1 MKPIILAISLIVISS
16 PLASAQD
23 IEKIVNGIEK
33 SPYFQRAEKVVK
45 RNEETLQRKVQKKVE
60 EKRVSVSAINER
72 IRSGLIQEEAPETKN
87 TDAPF
92 DTQSRI
98 YIFVSR
104 SIPIAVLRSFAADI
118 DILGSDN
125 IRLVFRAFP
134 KNFLN
139 TFLQKD
145 QAHRKGDGMVRAK
158 IIVGEK
164 IFDRY
169 RVDRVPAV
177 VFDPGPRASHDDW
190 LLVYGA
196 VSLYQALTLFHR
208 ESGRHEL
215 KMAANRVEK
224 IE

>member
-1 MKPIILAISLIVISS
+1 MKSMTLAIFMIVISN

-60 EKRVSVSAINER
+60 EKRVTISAINEQIR
-72 IRSGLIQEEAPETKN
+72 NGLIRSEVPENADAHVDTK
-87 TDAPF
+87 
-92 DTQSRI
+92 SRI

-118 DILGSDN
+118 DTFGSDN
-125 IRLVFRAFP
+125 IRLAFKAFP
-134 KNFLN
+134 RKFLN

-145 QAHRKGDGMVRAK
+145 QARKNGDDMVRAK
-158 IIVGEK
+158 IIVGEE

-169 RVDRVPAV
+169 RVDMVPAV
-177 VFDPGPRASHDDW
+177 VFDPDPTTSHDDW

-196 VSLYQALTLFHR
+196 DSLHQALTLFHR
-208 ESGRHEL
+208 ASGRNEL
-215 KMAANRVEK
+215 KMATNRVEK